1 MLAIVGGGIAMTL
14 NFIAENALSDGRLLI
29 VLPEYTTL
37 EFGLF
42 AISPYRNLLIKSVA
56 ITHNG

>member
-1 MLAIVGGGIAMTL
+1 MLAIAGGGIAMTL
-14 NFIAENALSDGRLLI
+14 NFIAEDALSDGILLI

-37 EFGLF
+37 EFGFF
-42 AISPYRNLLIKSVA
+42 AVYPYRNLLIKSVA